1 MWWFTVISY
10 KTFCLLAGM
19 CTFQPCSHSFTH
31 LMTRTNGYDS
41 LVLVVGGSNQHLTV
55 SIPPRPVLSEGE
67 QVLHA
72 TTRLLELISSS
83 SVYFTVYFFPPPR
96 MNQECRV
103 GSHGQ
108 TKSDCTVL
116 HLWKRVSWCL
126 QRVSDQNHW
135 FQVHCLIFGA
145 TSSNPFWMP
154 KFYESATL
162 HVRTSGLEQG
172 WTFTVSSCLRMFAGV
187 LSTSGDFPPFKLCT
201 SLETSLCK
209 AGRPQDSLVRIQLLW
224 RKLVSVLTWRLYWS
238 LHHSVHRFRNSLL
251 SLRTLLL
258 L

>member
-83 SVYFTVYFFPPPR
+83 SVYFTVYFLPPPPVQSTSKDEPR
-96 MNQECRV
+96 VSCRV
-103 GSHGQ
+103 
-108 TKSDCTVL
+108 TWPDKIRLYCFTFV
-116 HLWKRVSWCL
+116 KKVSWCL

-135 FQVHCLIFGA
+135 FQVHCLIYGA

-162 HVRTSGLEQG
+162 HMRTSGLEQG

-201 SLETSLCK
+201 SLKTSLCK
-209 AGRPQDSLVRIQLLW
+209 AGRP
-224 RKLVSVLTWRLYWS
+224 
-238 LHHSVHRFRNSLL
+238 
-251 SLRTLLL
+251 
-258 L
+258 